1 MGKKTLLQRIKSKE
15 IGNYGVHLRYVARQ
29 YGVYVSAVLGELIEA
44 KESLSSETSGGAFYM
59 AHKKLAAYS
68 GVPYNTLRQN
78 SKGNPIA
85 KLEELGLLKRT
96 QPAYDQ
102 YQKTKVVYYVLFDDL
117 IIKFLKTLKKE
128 WESDYEVGKVVAAVN
143 RNNAMVDAL
152 GPELSDLL
160 NLSSL
165 THTSSQVDTGVKSN
179 DTHVKRNDTAVKSF
193 DTELPFTIHNNN
205 TTNIHKKNTQ
215 VKNTTHSLTKAP
227 LEADLRNPETDT
239 KAIAK
244 SISGSYM
251 TSANIEKLSSIIF
264 SIQSGEDRNEE
275 FFTVTSK
282 LTNFPAAFELSKK
295 DVVMLNDMAGYKLD
309 SDVIAKKVLKNCA
322 NIIAGHK
329 PKTFRNVLLGLKEMQ
344 VNLEN
349 I

>member
-1 MGKKTLLQRIKSKE
+1 
-15 IGNYGVHLRYVARQ
+15 
-29 YGVYVSAVLGELIEA
+29 
-44 KESLSSETSGGAFYM
+44 
-59 AHKKLAAYS
+59 
-68 GVPYNTLRQN
+68 
-78 SKGNPIA
+78 
-85 KLEELGLLKRT
+85 
-96 QPAYDQ
+96 
-102 YQKTKVVYYVLFDDL
+102 
-117 IIKFLKTLKKE
+117 
-128 WESDYEVGKVVAAVN
+128 
-143 RNNAMVDAL
+143 
-152 GPELSDLL
+152 
-160 NLSSL
+160 
-165 THTSSQVDTGVKSN
+165 
-179 DTHVKRNDTAVKSF
+179 
-193 DTELPFTIHNNN
+193 
-205 TTNIHKKNTQ
+205 
-215 VKNTTHSLTKAP
+215 
-227 LEADLRNPETDT
+227 
-239 KAIAK
+239 
-244 SISGSYM
+244 M